1 MSRKLI
7 LASTMTMVLVGTDAF
22 ALGLG
27 GIQTRSVLNQPF
39 SGEIEL
45 NDVKPD
51 ELDAVK
57 VSLASQEAFS
67 KAGIERFH
75 YLTKLTFHPELSS
88 QGKPVIRVASR
99 EPIREPYLDLLV
111 EVYWPTGQLM
121 KEYTVLLDPPVLA
134 ARQAPRVETPTAVGA
149 RPGAAR
155 SASDAQPVATSP
167 ANHIPAPGDGF
178 PVYVG
183 PVEPGAG
190 LWRLSLNHAP
200 AGATTAQTALALHRN
215 NQGAFIWG
223 NINRLIAGKTLMIPT
238 RAELFALDAATAE
251 RDFAE
256 ALRGGAVRTAPIT
269 EIPPDALASRL
280 RIAGATPGA
289 VAATPGAARMPP
301 AGATATS
308 PTVAGSPRM
317 EQDLLLALETSE
329 STRQEALELRNRI
342 QELETQLA
350 NIQNLLQQRN
360 AEFERIK
367 GSGAAPGVLS
377 GDRSRDVPATS
388 ATDAAMAP
396 REDASVPIEPPL
408 PDASLAAGNENP
420 DVSVASDA
428 ANDASAT
435 SALIPIPTPAPVAR
449 ESDPALGQTPSA
461 QAGSPATPLA
471 PAGQDQATGPSAVDS
486 SSSWQSLLLPLAGFG
501 GLTALGILAFSWM
514 TARRR
519 RKEGVEQAL
528 SLDTLDFSGTEGMT
542 GFPAARAPAE
552 KAASGAFSRQEV
564 ERTARSETPLIP
576 DDEDMEEPENP
587 LALMSSLSDF
597 DAETDE
603 ADVLSEADIYI
614 AYGRHSEA
622 KELLL
627 KELKLSPARL
637 DIKFKLAEAYAGAQD
652 VQGLQEIMQSIEAAG
667 GAHAQPEQWKRL
679 QEFSARVRSGGNAG
693 AGLAAPLVELAAPPR
708 GADRESG
715 QQPGDSMAG
724 SLSLEKGDALLLD
737 LDELKPSAPPAGL
750 AARESVAKV
759 AASRDDSPLQFSDD
773 ALADIL
779 SEPASL
785 GDLVFQEDSLD
796 LELPLHA
803 GDVKDDLHQDPFADI
818 AHEPIGVDSELMLTL
833 DETGLDLA
841 EELDSMFD
849 STLLDEPT
857 LARNESL
864 GARPSVDDRP
874 PLPPSDRQDRFDSG
888 LTSEQESVP
897 TEDLSS
903 QWQMD
908 SGIWDETATKLDL
921 ARAYV
926 EMDDAE
932 AAREIL
938 QEVIAEGREEQKA
951 EARALLEKLA

>member
-7 LASTMTMVLVGTDAF
+7 LASTMTMTMTMVLAGTDAF

-39 SGEIEL
+39 SGEIQL

-75 YLTKLTFHPELSS
+75 YLTKLTFHPEVSS
-88 QGKPVIRVASR
+88 QGKSVIRVASR
-99 EPIREPYLDLLV
+99 EPIREPYLDFLV
-111 EVYWPTGQLM
+111 EVYWPTGQLI

-134 ARQAPRVETPTAVGA
+134 KRQAPRVDSPAASGA
-149 RPGAAR
+149 KPGAAR
-155 SASDAQPVATSP
+155 SASDAQRVAASP
-167 ANHIPAPGDGF
+167 SNHIPAPGDGF

-183 PVEPGAG
+183 PIESGAG

-215 NQGAFIWG
+215 NQGAFIRG
-223 NINRLIAGKTLMIPT
+223 NINRLIAGKTLIIPT

-251 RDFAE
+251 REFAE

-269 EIPPDALASRL
+269 EIPPDALSSRL
-280 RIAGATPGA
+280 RIAGATSGA
-289 VAATPGAARMPP
+289 VATSPGAARMPP
-301 AGATATS
+301 EGATATS
-308 PTVAGSPRM
+308 PAAAGSPRM
-317 EQDLLLALETSE
+317 EQDLLLALESSE

-367 GSGAAPGVLS
+367 GAGAAPGVLS
-377 GDRSRDVPATS
+377 GDRLRDVPATS
-388 ATDAAMAP
+388 PEDVDALADAVSGELAADAAMAP
-396 REDASVPIEPPL
+396 REGDSALIEPPL
-408 PDASLAAGNENP
+408 PDASLAAADNENP
-420 DVSVASDA
+420 DVSGASDA
-428 ANDASAT
+428 ANDSSAT
-435 SALIPIPTPAPVAR
+435 PALIPIPTPAPVAR
-449 ESDPALGQTPSA
+449 ESDPAIGQASPV
-461 QAGSPATPLA
+461 QAGSPATPIA
-471 PAGQDQATGPSAVDS
+471 PAGKNQGSGPSSVDS

-501 GLTALGILAFSWM
+501 GLAALGILAFSWV

-519 RKEGVEQAL
+519 REEGVEQEL
-528 SLDTLDFSGTEGMT
+528 YLDTLDFSDTEGTT
-542 GFPAARAPAE
+542 GFPATRVSAE
-552 KAASGAFSRQEV
+552 KAASNASSRQGV
-564 ERTARSETPLIP
+564 DRTALSETPLIP
-576 DDEDMEEPENP
+576 ADEDMEEPESP

-622 KELLL
+622 KELLF
-627 KELKLSPARL
+627 KELKLSPDRL

-652 VQGLQEIMQSIEAAG
+652 AQGLKEIMQSIESAG
-667 GAHAQPEQWKRL
+667 GAQAQPEQWKRL
-679 QEFSARVRSGGNAG
+679 QEFSAQVQSGGNDG
-693 AGLAAPLVELAAPPR
+693 SGLAAPPVELAAQPR
-708 GADRESG
+708 GADRESV
-715 QQPGDSMAG
+715 QKPGDSVAG
-724 SLSLEKGDALLLD
+724 SLN
-737 LDELKPSAPPAGL
+737 LKKA
-750 AARESVAKV
+750 ESQ
-759 AASRDDSPLQFSDD
+759 DDSPLKFSDD
-773 ALADIL
+773 TLADIL
-779 SEPASL
+779 SEPVSL
-785 GDLVFQEDSLD
+785 GDLVFEEDSLD
-796 LELPLHA
+796 LELPPHA
-803 GDVKDDLHQDPFADI
+803 GDRKDDLHQDPFADI
-818 AHEPIGVDSELMLTL
+818 AHEPIGIDSELMLTL
-833 DETGLDLA
+833 DETRLDLA

-849 STLLDEPT
+849 STLLDEPA
-857 LARNESL
+857 LARNERL
-864 GARPSVDDRP
+864 GTGPSAEDLSH
-874 PLPPSDRQDRFDSG
+874 LPPSDSQDRFDSG
-888 LTSEQESVP
+888 LTSERESVP

-938 QEVIAEGREEQKA
+938 QEVIAEGRDEQKT